1 MTKEN
6 KKGNKF
12 ILIAALVVVAVILLL
27 NSIFVVQEGEFRVV
41 FRFGEAIRIH
51 NEPGLQLKIPFI
63 ETESSLP
70 KYQMIYDS
78 AATPILTLDQKPIIV
93 DNYTVWR
100 INDVQQFLRAL
111 QTINSAEQRLDAAV
125 YNAVRRRLSATEY
138 GDIISAETARGNLN
152 DEIEREVSQAMES
165 GNTGI
170 EIIDVRIK
178 RTDLPEENK
187 ESVYNR
193 MISDR
198 RSIAASYLSQ
208 GDEEARRVTSAA
220 DRTADI
226 IISEADAQAKEIMAE
241 GEQEAARIY
250 NEAYGKD
257 PEFYK
262 LYRTLESYKI
272 SFNGEPVI
280 MLPIDSPYAQL
291 LMGLDKQS
299 QQSSQSPATPDQD
312 ETEE

>member
-1 MTKEN
+1 MK
-6 KKGNKF
+6 KKGNKLV
-12 ILIAALVVVAVILLL
+12 LIAALVFVVAILLL
-27 NSIFVVQEGEFRVV
+27 NALFVVKEGEFRVV
-41 FRFGEAIRIH
+41 LRFGEAIRIYD
-51 NEPGLQLKIPFI
+51 EPGLQVKIPFI
-63 ETESSLP
+63 ESSSTLP

-100 INDVQQFLRAL
+100 ITNAQQFLRTL

-152 DEIEREVSQAMES
+152 DEIQQEVIFAMES

-170 EIIDVRIK
+170 QIIDVRIK

-187 ESVYNR
+187 DSVYNR

-220 DRTADI
+220 DRTANI
-226 IISEADAQAKEIMAE
+226 IISEADALAKQIMAE

-250 NEAYGKD
+250 NEAYGAD
-257 PEFYK
+257 PDFYK
-262 LYRTLESYKI
+262 LFRTLESYKI
-272 SFNGEPVI
+272 SFNGDPVI

-291 LMGLDKQS
+291 LMGLS
-299 QQSSQSPATPDQD
+299 QQEQPVQETPDLP
-312 ETEE
+312 EITEPQE